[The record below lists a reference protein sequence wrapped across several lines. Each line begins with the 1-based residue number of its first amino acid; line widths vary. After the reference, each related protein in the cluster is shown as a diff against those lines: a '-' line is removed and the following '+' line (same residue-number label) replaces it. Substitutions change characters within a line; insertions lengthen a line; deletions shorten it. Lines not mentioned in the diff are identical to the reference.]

1 MFRAIVLTV
10 LSCLGHC
17 QAQPESYPFMEIYLT
32 DFYNSHL
39 ELTTID
45 VDPYLQP
52 VPAMELTLKVV
63 LSWAFT

>member
-1 MFRAIVLTV
+1 MFRAIVWTV

-17 QAQPESYPFMEIYLT
+17 QTQPESYPFMGIYLT
-32 DFYNSHL
+32 DFYDSDL
-39 ELTTID
+39 ELINID